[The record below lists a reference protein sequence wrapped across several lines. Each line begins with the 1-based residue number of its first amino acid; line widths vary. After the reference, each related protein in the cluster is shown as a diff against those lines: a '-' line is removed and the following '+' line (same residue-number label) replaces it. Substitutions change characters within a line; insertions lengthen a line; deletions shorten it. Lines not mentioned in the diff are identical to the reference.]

1 MHIRI
6 HKDDLVNA
14 LSTVGKALPSR
25 TVLASLEG
33 IFMEVDEGGLHMV
46 ATDLQKGIE
55 TTIPAEVI
63 EEGEPLVAPGR
74 LFSDICRRLPEEEVE
89 LSADEKQMEIKSGAS
104 FTKLSVMDATE
115 FPQLPLVEG
124 VLPITV
130 PQNALRDMI
139 RQTAYAASTDETRM
153 ILTGVAVEC
162 EGTRLRM
169 VALDG
174 FRMAMRTV
182 ALDRDYD
189 AMRAVVPAAYF
200 NEITRILDATDDP
213 TQLYLTK
220 THLAVVVGRTR
231 FIGRLLEGEYIKY
244 QQILPNQW
252 QTRMIVDTNEFA
264 QAVERASIL
273 ARESRNNLIRLQIG
287 QDTMTLKA
295 ESEVGV
301 VTEQIGISCEG
312 PEIEIAFNS
321 VYIGDLLKNLDVPE
335 VALCF
340 QSNISPCV
348 ARPVEGENFLYLVLP
363 VRIYA

>member
-14 LSTVGKALPSR
+14 LTTVGKALPSR

-33 IFMEVDEGGLHMV
+33 IFMEVYQDGLHLV

-55 TTIPAEVI
+55 TTIPAEVV
-63 EEGEPLVAPGR
+63 EEGSLVAPGR
-74 LFSDICRRLPEEEVE
+74 LFTDICRRLPEEEIE
-89 LSADEKQMEIKSGAS
+89 ILSDEKQMEIHSGS
-104 FTKLSVMDATE
+104 SVTKLSVMDAQE
-115 FPQLPLVEG
+115 YPQLPLVEG
-124 VLPITV
+124 VSPIIV
-130 PQNALRDMI
+130 PQNTLRDMI
-139 RQTAYAASTDETRM
+139 RQTAYAASLDETRM

-169 VALDG
+169 IALDG

-182 ALDRDYD
+182 ALDRDYELQK
-189 AMRAVVPAAYF
+189 AVVPAAYF
-200 NEITRILDATDDP
+200 NEITRILDASDEP
-213 TQLYLTK
+213 TQLFLTK
-220 THLAVVVGRTR
+220 THLALVVGQTR

-244 QQILPNQW
+244 QQILPTQW
-252 QTRMIVDTNEFA
+252 QTRMVVDTSEFA
-264 QAVERASIL
+264 QAVERAAIL
-273 ARESRNNLIRLQIG
+273 ARESRNNLIRLLIS
-287 QDTMTLKA
+287 QDRMTLRA

-301 VTEQIGISCEG
+301 VTEDIGIVSEG

-321 VYIGDLLKNLDVPE
+321 AYISDLLKNLDVPE

-348 ARPVEGENFLYLVLP
+348 ARPVEGEDFLYLVLP